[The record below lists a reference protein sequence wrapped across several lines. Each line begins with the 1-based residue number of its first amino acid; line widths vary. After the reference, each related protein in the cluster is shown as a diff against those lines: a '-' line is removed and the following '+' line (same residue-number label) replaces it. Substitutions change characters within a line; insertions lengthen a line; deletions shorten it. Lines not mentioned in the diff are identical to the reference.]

1 MLEREMEDLIAA
13 NPEDFFPRFG
23 FVLKGRQQSFQGVG
37 RFDLLFVDRNGMHV
51 LMELKAVPAK
61 YEVIDQL
68 GRYRDALAER
78 GMKNIVMWIVAPV
91 IPRGLQDFLA
101 HLGIEFTEIREAE
114 FRKNAE
120 ATGYCLSE
128 NDTESRKP
136 VELPDLYPYDVA
148 AQLRATGRKAQP
160 SSPDGKPMLLRDGI
174 DDWGFGE
181 GTQPSFLLR
190 QLELGTK
197 TKEELRSDFIQH
209 FFPGMDYGEARN
221 KSGFNVFFSDA
232 KRPVAT
238 YHASRAIQ
246 LIKDSQ
252 GRLGLDQQRVKRVK
266 EAIRAGILNELRGIN
281 FKKQK
286 ANFNAVQQKY
296 NLPTEG

>member
-1 MLEREMEDLIAA
+1 
-13 NPEDFFPRFG
+13 
-23 FVLKGRQQSFQGVG
+23 
-37 RFDLLFVDRNGMHV
+37 MHV
-51 LMELKAVPAK
+51 LMELKAAPAK

-78 GMKNIVMWIVAPV
+78 GIKNIIMWIVAPV

-114 FRKNAE
+114 FRENAE
-120 ATGYCLSE
+120 MTGYRLGE
-128 NDTESRKP
+128 NNTEFSRKP
-136 VELPDLYPYDVA
+136 VKLPDLYPYEIT
-148 AQLRATGRKAQP
+148 AQVRAMGQKVEP
-160 SSPDGKPMLLRDGI
+160 SYPDAKPILLRDGI

-190 QLELGTK
+190 QLELGIK
-197 TKEELRSDFIQH
+197 TKEQLRSDFIQH

-221 KSGFNVFFSDA
+221 KSGFSVFFSDA
-232 KRPVAT
+232 KRPVGT

-246 LIKDSQ
+246 LVEDSR
-252 GRLGLDQQRVKRVK
+252 GRLSLDEKRMKHVK

-286 ANFNAVQQKY
+286 ATFNAIQQKFG
-296 NLPTEG
+296 LPLEK